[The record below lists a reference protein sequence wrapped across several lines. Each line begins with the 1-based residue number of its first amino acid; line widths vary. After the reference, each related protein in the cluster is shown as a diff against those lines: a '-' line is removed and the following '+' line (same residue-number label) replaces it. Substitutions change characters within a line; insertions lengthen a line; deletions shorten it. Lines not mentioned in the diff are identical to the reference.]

1 MEPERPKSA
10 VEVILKVIAVLIVI
24 AIVGFGLLLGV
35 CGLMFR

>member
-1 MEPERPKSA
+1 MEPEKPRSA
-10 VEVILKVIAVLIVI
+10 AEIILKVIAVLIVI

>member
-1 MEPERPKSA
+1 MEPEEPRSVA
-10 VEVILKVIAVLIVI
+10 GIILKVFAVLIVI